1 MDRSSWYISFSLF
14 IIAIPCSPII
24 ALTDEEA
31 GESVNSKITS
41 LREKLKQKGR
51 NAIVLTA
58 LDDICWLL
66 NIRGDDVQFNPVV
79 YAYVLVTLEKVHLF
93 IHEGREVH
101 APGVDLQLHPYTD
114 FLPFLESMARD
125 AAVKMCYDE
134 NGVSY
139 AVKQVL
145 EPLKP
150 AVVFECG
157 CLVGLT
163 RSPVAVMKSRKNPT
177 EIASLQEAFMA
188 DSVAMCHL
196 LSWLA
201 DSVDAHITEA
211 DAAAKSTELRRTL
224 AHSLSD
230 SFAPI
235 VGCAGNAAIVHYEPE
250 PATAAPLVRDKC
262 ILLDTGGQ
270 YRWGTT
276 DITRTVCLPSD
287 AALSRVDMAFRQCYT
302 AVLKGHIGLM
312 TAVFPEGTRGVQLDL
327 LAREPLWQMGLDF
340 GHGTG
345 HGVGCCMCVHE
356 GPEVGG
362 CGWSET

>member
-1 MDRSSWYISFSLF
+1 MISPALF
-14 IIAIPCSPII
+14 IVAIPCSPII
-24 ALTDEEA
+24 ALTDADA
-31 GESVNSKITS
+31 GESVQSKIAS
-41 LREKLKQKGR
+41 LREKLTQKGC

-79 YAYVLVTLEKVHLF
+79 YGYVLVTMDAVHLF
-93 IHEGREVH
+93 IHEGREVR
-101 APGVDLQLHPYTD
+101 AAGVGLQLHPYAE
-114 FLPFLESMARD
+114 FLPFLETVARD
-125 AAVKMCYDE
+125 ASVKLCYDE
-134 NGVSY
+134 NDVSF

-145 EPLKP
+145 APLKP
-150 AVVFECG
+150 AVVFEWALCA
-157 CLVGLT
+157 GLT

-177 EIASLQEAFMA
+177 EIASLEEAFLA

-196 LSWLA
+196 LAWLA
-201 DSVDAHITEA
+201 DSVDSHITEA
-211 DAAAKSTELRRTL
+211 DAAAKSTELRRAL

-270 YRWGTT
+270 YHWGTT

-287 AALSRVDMAFRQCYT
+287 PALSRVDMAFRRCYT

-327 LAREPLWQMGLDF
+327 LARQHLWQMGLDF

-345 HGVGCCMCVHE
+345 HGVGCCLCVHE
-356 GPEVGG
+356 GPEVGARG
-362 CGWSET
+362 RSEA